1 MRTSEILIKYN
12 EVDATKA
19 IGRMLESF
27 TWIDYASGS
36 ADTISLSLN
45 NMNNLWVMKG
55 YLPLHTDNLKAWIK
69 VADWN
74 HSADDRSVFC
84 GRFQVDKYTYGGS
97 PDIFVLEGICI
108 PINRGFNVTQRNKT
122 YKKTSVKRL
131 MSDIAKKAGLKL
143 VYDASDYNI
152 KEISQDGK
160 TDMEFAFSI
169 CDDYGLYMKIYN
181 RKLVIYDPSKYERK
195 KASYTINLAEL
206 GESGA
211 YSIEKSVSSIYDGV
225 KMQYTGKGKKTVTFK
240 YVLPGKKG
248 NRLLFMSASAESHAE
263 AERKSKAQLLK
274 NLREV
279 QIVNLTNLR
288 GDPRYKAAECFN
300 LVGAGKLNGKYFID
314 NVTHTKDG
322 RYTCSMT
329 AHLVVSQIK

>member
-27 TWIDYASGS
+27 TWTDYASGS

-122 YKKTSVKRL
+122 YKKTSAIL
-131 MSDIAKKAGLKL
+131 HML
-143 VYDASDYNI
+143 
-152 KEISQDGK
+152 
-160 TDMEFAFSI
+160 
-169 CDDYGLYMKIYN
+169 C
-181 RKLVIYDPSKYERK
+181 
-195 KASYTINLAEL
+195 
-206 GESGA
+206 
-211 YSIEKSVSSIYDGV
+211 
-225 KMQYTGKGKKTVTFK
+225 
-240 YVLPGKKG
+240 
-248 NRLLFMSASAESHAE
+248 
-263 AERKSKAQLLK
+263 
-274 NLREV
+274 
-279 QIVNLTNLR
+279 
-288 GDPRYKAAECFN
+288 
-300 LVGAGKLNGKYFID
+300 
-314 NVTHTKDG
+314 
-322 RYTCSMT
+322 
-329 AHLVVSQIK
+329 